1 MRAITVVGA
10 GSWGTALAILLQ
22 KNGHG
27 VTLWGR
33 VEDGIE
39 TMARE
44 RINHRFLPDISI
56 ANAIQVTSDLN
67 FALSQAEI
75 VVLSVP
81 SQALRGVLQ
90 QIKNLVPDDA
100 RIVNTAKGIEI
111 KSHLRMSEVV
121 HEVWGADVL
130 KRFAVLSGPS
140 HAEEVARN
148 LPTAVVAASS
158 DRSTAKLIQDV
169 FMSRDFRVYT
179 SEDLIGVEMG
189 GALKNIIALATGICE
204 GLGFG
209 DNTKAALLTR
219 GLAEIIRMGMR
230 MGANAHTFA
239 GLSGLGDLVVTCNS
253 RYSRNGRAG
262 VLIGQGLTKDQAIE
276 EVGMVVEGILTTQAA
291 HELSLKFGVEMP
303 ITSTVFEVL
312 FEDQS
317 PGPAVWTLM
326 ERDKK
331 DEVSI

>member
-111 KSHLRMSEVV
+111 KSHL
-121 HEVWGADVL
+121 G
-130 KRFAVLSGPS
+130 
-140 HAEEVARN
+140 
-148 LPTAVVAASS
+148 
-158 DRSTAKLIQDV
+158 
-169 FMSRDFRVYT
+169 
-179 SEDLIGVEMG
+179 
-189 GALKNIIALATGICE
+189 
-204 GLGFG
+204 
-209 DNTKAALLTR
+209 
-219 GLAEIIRMGMR
+219 
-230 MGANAHTFA
+230 
-239 GLSGLGDLVVTCNS
+239 
-253 RYSRNGRAG
+253 
-262 VLIGQGLTKDQAIE
+262 
-276 EVGMVVEGILTTQAA
+276 
-291 HELSLKFGVEMP
+291 
-303 ITSTVFEVL
+303 
-312 FEDQS
+312 
-317 PGPAVWTLM
+317 
-326 ERDKK
+326 
-331 DEVSI
+331 